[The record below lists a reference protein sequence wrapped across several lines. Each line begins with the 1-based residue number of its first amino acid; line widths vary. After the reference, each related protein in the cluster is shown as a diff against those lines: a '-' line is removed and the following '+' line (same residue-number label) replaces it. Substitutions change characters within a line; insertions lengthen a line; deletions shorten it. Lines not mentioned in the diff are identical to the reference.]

1 MIIRFRDLN
10 EYFEYHKD
18 DKKITQTVMAQVLE
32 VSISTISKWK
42 TGKGYASFE
51 KANRLELL
59 FDIAKESVL
68 KKTRWGY
75 KKEGIFKRIIKR
87 RRK

>member
-1 MIIRFRDLN
+1 MIIKFKDLE

-18 DKKITQTVMAQVLE
+18 DKKITQIVMAQVLE
-32 VSISTISKWK
+32 VSVSTISKWK
-42 TGKGYASFE
+42 TGKGYACYE

-59 FDIAKESVL
+59 FNIARESVI

-75 KKEGIFKRIIKR
+75 KKKGIFKRIIER